1 MMRSY
6 YVRLGRLAGCAFIVL
21 GLGGSALAQQIFT
34 PPPRNRPPPPVGQ
47 APSGPP
53 QAPPPAAAPLLVKT
67 DAVNLQGL
75 DKVVARVRS
84 LEAPINKPVTF
95 GTLTVVARACAKNP
109 PEAPPETAAFL
120 EVTETK
126 PGEAP
131 KLIFAGW
138 MLASSPALSALE
150 HPVYDVWVVSC
161 KTISSAPPP
170 PPGPPPAPK
179 PR

>member
-1 MMRSY
+1 MMHSY
-6 YVRLGRLAGCAFIVL
+6 YVRLGRLAGWAVVVL
-21 GLGGSALAQQIFT
+21 VLGGSAVAQQIFT
-34 PPPRNRPPPPVGQ
+34 PPPRNRQAPPPVGQ
-47 APSGPP
+47 TPAGPP

-67 DAVNLQGL
+67 DAVTLQGL

-109 PEAPPETAAFL
+109 PESPPETAAFI

-161 KTISSAPPP
+161 KTISSAPTPQ
-170 PPGPPPAPK
+170 
-179 PR
+179 